1 MKKYTSY
8 FKTMIMM
15 SLIMVV
21 CFILTTP
28 SFFNIPDMGA
38 ITGIFAFLFWF
49 AAVEAKDHEKYQEHN
64 RR

>member
-8 FKTMIMM
+8 FKIMIIL
-15 SLIMVV
+15 SVV
-21 CFILTTP
+21 MIWCFILSTP

-38 ITGIFAFLFWF
+38 ITAIFAFIFWF
-49 AAVEAKDHEKYQEHN
+49 AAMMAPDEEKYQEHS

>member
-1 MKKYTSY
+1 
-8 FKTMIMM
+8 
-15 SLIMVV
+15 MVV

-38 ITGIFAFLFWF
+38 ITAIFAFIFWF
-49 AAVEAKDHEKYQEHN
+49 VAMMAPDEEKYQEHS